1 MQVIKGMPEGNLRE
15 LDWAI
20 EFSEAYERLQFK
32 PSTSGEKLLAMARKS
47 SSTRALFGVKR
58 MAELER
64 RFNIEVGDF
73 SVEIMAPEELLEAM
87 KAKCNQNEA
96 QEEEKN

>member
-1 MQVIKGMPEGNLRE
+1 
-15 LDWAI
+15 
-20 EFSEAYERLQFK
+20 
-32 PSTSGEKLLAMARKS
+32 MARKS
-47 SSTRALFGVKR
+47 SSTRALLGEKR

-87 KAKCNQNEA
+87 KAKCN
-96 QEEEKN
+96 